1 MLDTSLQMGSRGD
14 SGGHARLVST
24 CALLVVLSQPTG
36 AGQTPDLTQASPESA
51 FDVVSVRQRDSAGG
65 PMSAHVPPRGTVTFS
80 NYPAAWL
87 ILYAYTLDGGDQLV
101 GVPEWAWSDRFDV
114 MAVPPPD
121 ASREDVPRMLRSM
134 LASRFNLRT
143 RWEDRQTRVYALT
156 VAREDGRLGPGLQP
170 SDYDCAAYGPL
181 GSKAGEPEPVDQDGR
196 RICRRVQTIGADV
209 STTIVGGTLSDL
221 VQFLKQWSR
230 LDRPIVDRTGL
241 TGNYDLSISFAPP
254 SRLGTSSSTAAGRP
268 GLHDVHGALSE
279 QLGLRLEQ
287 RDDSMRVLVVDSL
300 EHPTPN

>member
-1 MLDTSLQMGSRGD
+1 MMLPASLLMGSRLERA
-14 SGGHARLVST
+14 GHARLVAS
-24 CALLVVLSQPTG
+24 CALIVVLAQPTG
-36 AGQTPDLTQASPESA
+36 AGQPPGRTQSSPDSA

-87 ILYAYTLDGGDQLV
+87 ILYAYTLDAGDQLV
-101 GVPEWAWSDRFDV
+101 GVPEWAWTDRFDV

-121 ASREDVPRMLRSM
+121 ASREDVPRMLQSV
-134 LASRFNLRT
+134 LADRFSLRT
-143 RWEDRQTRVYALT
+143 RWEDRETRVYALT

-221 VQFLKQWSR
+221 VSFLRQWSR
-230 LDRPIVDRTGL
+230 LDRPMVDRTGL

-254 SRLGTSSSTAAGRP
+254 PR
-268 GLHDVHGALSE
+268 
-279 QLGLRLEQ
+279 LGLRVRRQ
-287 RDDSMRVLVVDSL
+287 PTVQDCRTSMLRSVSNLA
-300 EHPTPN
+300 